1 MAGAAGP
8 WVSAGSLT
16 LSGVGLESSREHP
29 QPLRRVTAAVRGWI
43 DRLGTVWVEGQLIE
57 ISRRPTGRTVF
68 MTMRDPL
75 ANVSASIAAST
86 TTLTEAGPLT
96 EGATVVAR
104 LKPSYYE
111 TAGRFSFYCDAISLV
126 GEGQLLA
133 RLEQTKR
140 LLQAEGLFDP
150 ARKKRLPFLP
160 AEVGLI
166 TGADSAAER
175 DVCENARRRWPA
187 VRIRVRHALVQGP
200 SAAEQLM
207 AALAEL
213 DGRPQVE
220 VIVVARG
227 GGSLED
233 LLPFSDE
240 GLVRAVYACRTPVVS
255 AIGHETDTP
264 LLDLVAD
271 HRASTPTD
279 AAKRVV
285 PDVAEEAARL
295 AQARH
300 RLRIATGGGI
310 QRQRDWLAALRS
322 RPVLADPTAS
332 FALRRGEISGLRVRA
347 ERAVTV
353 RLAHESSAVEH
364 TLARVRAVS
373 PKATLERGYAILVA
387 DDGSGVTSVTDVQ
400 PGDGLAAYL
409 ADGRLRVSVTGI
421 AAEVGS

>member
-1 MAGAAGP
+1 M
-8 WVSAGSLT
+8 
-16 LSGVGLESSREHP
+16 ESSREHP

-43 DRLGTVWVEGQLIE
+43 DRLGVVWVEGQLIE

-86 TTLTEAGPLT
+86 STLEEAGPLT

-150 ARKKRLPFLP
+150 VRKKRLPFLP

-166 TGADSAAER
+166 TGVDSAAER
-175 DVCENARRRWPA
+175 DVVENARRRWAA

-200 SAAEQLM
+200 QAAEQVM
-207 AALAEL
+207 AAVAEL
-213 DGRPQVE
+213 DRDPRVE
-220 VIVVARG
+220 VIVIARG

-240 GLVRAVYACRTPVVS
+240 GLVRAVSACQTPVVS
-255 AIGHETDTP
+255 AIGHESDSP

-285 PDVAEEAARL
+285 PDVADETARL
-295 AQARH
+295 AQATD
-300 RLRIATGGGI
+300 RLRLAARAGI
-310 QRQRDWLAALRS
+310 GRQREWLAALRS

-332 FALRRGEISGLRVRA
+332 FTIRRSEISGLATRA

-364 TLARVRAVS
+364 TLARVRAMS
-373 PKATLERGYAILVA
+373 PKATLERGYAILV
-387 DDGSGVTSVTDVQ
+387 G
-400 PGDGLAAYL
+400 GDGTGVISVAEVTRGEELAAYL
-409 ADGRLRVSVTGI
+409 TDGQLRLTVTDV
-421 AAEVGS
+421 AAGLPGAR

>member
-1 MAGAAGP
+1 M
-8 WVSAGSLT
+8 
-16 LSGVGLESSREHP
+16 ESSREHP

-43 DRLGTVWVEGQLIE
+43 DRLGAVWVEGQLIE
-57 ISRRPTGRTVF
+57 ISRRPAGRTVF

-86 TTLTEAGPLT
+86 TTLEEAGPLS

-150 ARKKRLPFLP
+150 ARKRRLPFLP

-175 DVCENARRRWPA
+175 DVVENARRRWPA
-187 VRIRVRHALVQGP
+187 VKIKIRHALVQGP
-200 SAAEQLM
+200 QAAEQLM
-207 AALAEL
+207 AAVAEL
-213 DGRPQVE
+213 DRRPTVQ
-220 VIVVARG
+220 VIVIARG

-240 GLVRAVYACRTPVVS
+240 GLIRAVFACRTPVVS

-271 HRASTPTD
+271 QRASTPTD

-285 PDVAEEAARL
+285 PDVSDEVARL
-295 AQARH
+295 SQARD
-300 RLRIATGGGI
+300 RLRRAAATGI
-310 QRQRDWLAALRS
+310 RRQQEWLTAVRS
-322 RPVLADPTAS
+322 RPVLAAPTAS
-332 FALRRGEISGLRVRA
+332 FALRRSEITALGARA

-364 TLARVRAVS
+364 TLARVRAMS

-387 DDGSGVTSVTDVQ
+387 EDGSGVTSVAGAE
-400 PGDGLAAYL
+400 PGDALSAYL
-409 ADGRLRVSVTGI
+409 ADGQLQVSVTGV
-421 AAEVGS
+421 VGVDGGGS

>member
-1 MAGAAGP
+1 M
-8 WVSAGSLT
+8 
-16 LSGVGLESSREHP
+16 
-29 QPLRRVTAAVRGWI
+29 
-43 DRLGTVWVEGQLIE
+43 
-57 ISRRPTGRTVF
+57 F
-68 MTMRDPL
+68 
-75 ANVSASIAAST
+75 
-86 TTLTEAGPLT
+86 
-96 EGATVVAR
+96 
-104 LKPSYYE
+104 
-111 TAGRFSFYCDAISLV
+111 
-126 GEGQLLA
+126 
-133 RLEQTKR
+133 
-140 LLQAEGLFDP
+140 
-150 ARKKRLPFLP
+150 
-160 AEVGLI
+160 
-166 TGADSAAER
+166 
-175 DVCENARRRWPA
+175 ENARRRWPA

-213 DGRPQVE
+213 DRQPEVE

-295 AQARH
+295 AQARY
-300 RLRIATGGGI
+300 RLRIATGAGI
-310 QRQRDWLAALRS
+310 QRQRDWLTALRS

-332 FALRRGEISGLRVRA
+332 FAVRRNEVSGLRFRA

-387 DDGSGVTSVTDVQ
+387 DDGGGVTSVARCQTRRTVGGIPGRRPTARHGHRGHSGGRLVNEPGPETQPSERSIEQLSYEQAREELIRVVQ
-400 PGDGLAAYL
+400 QLESGGTPLAESLALWERGERLAAL
-409 ADGRLRVSVTGI
+409 CQDWLDGAQAKIDAARQPTGEQNADP
-421 AAEVGS
+421 GST